1 MEKKFNGKKEMRLGS
16 KKNPAVVHVKTK
28 KRMKEVADIFKEH
41 GWEHTIEL
49 DKSKPED
56 ITDLEIL
63 LNTPEPVSVD
73 KKIGRNDPCPCGS
86 GMKYKKCCGK

>member
-1 MEKKFNGKKEMRLGS
+1 MEKIYDGKKDPKLGT

-28 KRMKEVADIFKEH
+28 KRMKQVASTFKEH
-41 GWEHTIEL
+41 GWEHIIEL
-49 DKSKPED
+49 DKSKPEN

-63 LNTPEPVSVD
+63 LNTPKPVKVG